1 MKKNGILNA
10 QLSHLIATLG
20 HTDSITVCDA
30 GLPIP
35 SSAERVDLAL
45 TAGVPHFLQTVEVVT
60 QELFVEKA
68 VLAEEIKSKNSDV
81 YYGLLQ
87 QLQQLEQ
94 KQGNKIEIDYVS
106 HQAFKALSQSSK
118 GIVRSGECTPYA
130 NVILYSGVPF

>member
-1 MKKNGILNA
+1 M
-10 QLSHLIATLG
+10 
-20 HTDSITVCDA
+20 
-30 GLPIP
+30 
-35 SSAERVDLAL
+35 DLAL